1 MVVQAFQR
9 PFNAESTVRCTYN
22 AWLTVG
28 PAAAAAAAAAA
39 IAQLRDGEEAHLGSV
54 QFLHTR
60 AGPRIMV
67 VARTVSRTTASAP
80 GRSQSTGAETGAY
93 VACRRSVPT

>member
-9 PFNAESTVRCTYN
+9 PFNAESTVRCTSN

-28 PAAAAAAAAAA
+28 PAAAAAAAA
-39 IAQLRDGEEAHLGSV
+39 IAQLPDGEEAHLGSV

-67 VARTVSRTTASAP
+67 VARTVSRTTTRAP